1 MRYYI
6 KIHKKREDAITAICD
21 EEIIGKRFDEGDIQL
36 EVSERFYNGRLIGDD
51 AAADEMNNARIL
63 NITGKNIINLALK
76 KGVIKKSNI
85 LQVQRIPHAEVC

>member
-21 EEIIGKRFDEGDIQL
+21 EEIIGKRFDEGDIHL